1 MNRVKFLITLSA
13 VFFLAI
19 ALPSVQATNG
29 VTVNHTELYDT
40 SGTLM
45 GTYVTNY
52 GLYTSTTTIPPSL
65 GATWNV
71 TLVCDTNVSFE
82 WQSSAYN
89 ARDGSWLYSTSV
101 TTIYLSSGS
110 YSFDIGADPTNYPTG
125 YTLYVPPGSDPVS
138 IAVTINIRDNSTGAI
153 LASGYSSV
161 AVTPPAGSTGATT
174 DWIYGIIMVLVIFAP
189 AWVLNMFI
197 PRYGLILGLVVMA
210 IAIGLSDPAFLWVT
224 FVMVIGCGIMV
235 YSMGDV

>member
-52 GLYTSTTTIPPSL
+52 GLYTSNATFVPQF
-65 GATWNV
+65 GAVWNITV
-71 TLVCDTNVSFE
+71 VCDTDVRVNSIPY
-82 WQSSAYN
+82 AYN
-89 ARDGSWLYSTSV
+89 VRTGAQIGFSQNTST
-101 TTIYLSSGS
+101 YLSSGT
-110 YSFDIGADPTNYPTG
+110 YSFDVGADVGNYAWG
-125 YTLYVPPGSDPVS
+125 YPSYSSQGNDPVS
-138 IAVTINIRDNSTGAI
+138 IAIKITIYDNSTYAV
-153 LASGYSSV
+153 LAYGFFQVSIEP
-161 AVTPPAGSTGATT
+161 TSTLSANQSN
-174 DWIYGIIMVLVIFAP
+174 WIYGIILILVMFAP

-197 PRYGLILGLVVMA
+197 PRYGLIVGLAVMA
-210 IAIGLSDPAFLWVT
+210 IAIGLSDPTFLWVT
-224 FVMVIGCGIMV
+224 FVMVIGCAVMV